1 MTRMLFVLGC
11 VLVAAGCRVNRAPV
25 YLHMTTDEM
34 QRAIDERFCAGMSA
48 ADVTAQL
55 DADNLTYF
63 ADRDATGTLGVIEV
77 RVMALGVL
85 RQTRPLFGR
94 MILGFHEDKLIS
106 IDYGHP
112 VDDSPE
118 RWDFTAY
125 PLVDCEATGMGEG
138 EAPAEEPADAPVEE
152 SGAEGAVE

>member
-34 QRAIDERFCAGMSA
+34 QRAIDERFCAGMTA
-48 ADVTAQL
+48 ADVTAKL
-55 DADNLTYF
+55 DADNMTYF
-63 ADRDATGTLGVIEV
+63 AERDATGTLGVIEV

-85 RQTRPLFGR
+85 RQTRHLFGR
-94 MILGFHEDKLIS
+94 MILGFHEDRLIS

-118 RWDFTAY
+118 RWSFTPY
-125 PLVDCEATGMGEG
+125 PLVECEATGMDEG
-138 EAPAEEPADAPVEE
+138 EAPAEEPAGE
-152 SGAEGAVE
+152 SGSEGAVE

>member
-1 MTRMLFVLGC
+1 MRIIHTIVPCLAVLLC
-11 VLVAAGCRVNRAPV
+11 LSGCRVNRAPV

-85 RQTRPLFGR
+85 RQTRPAFGR
-94 MILGFHEDKLIS
+94 MIMGFHEDELIS

-112 VDDSPE
+112 DEE
-118 RWDFTAY
+118 RADRWVFTPY
-125 PLVDCEATGMGEG
+125 QLVDCESTGMDSLESEPS
-138 EAPAEEPADAPVEE
+138 EATE
-152 SGAEGAVE
+152 